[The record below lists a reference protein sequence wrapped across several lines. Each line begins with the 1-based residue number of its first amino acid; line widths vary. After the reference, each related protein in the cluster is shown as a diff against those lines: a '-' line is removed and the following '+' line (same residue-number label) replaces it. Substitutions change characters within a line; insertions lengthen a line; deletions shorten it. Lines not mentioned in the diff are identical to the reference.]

1 MGHILMRP
9 VRTRPWRALPSDK
22 KMQWAPLTLGLCSR
36 KPPPLQPE
44 QVIHLPE
51 PGQAPVHPVRHGQH
65 SGLSGLRHRHGEWG
79 FRPASTRLSAP
90 TQPLSTQMPWLRAA
104 PGPLSRGQLGPAPV
118 GGPVGK
124 DSGGDFCP
132 QPPWAVP
139 RSLPRLPP
147 MSSLESQPS
156 GFSGSSSIFPTLF
169 SLGFAVV
176 SPESRACAQRHTCDL
191 ILNLALPTALWGR
204 YSYPHCSEEGPEALM
219 S

>member
-1 MGHILMRP
+1 M
-9 VRTRPWRALPSDK
+9 TRRCNGPPSPWVCVPENHHRFNPSKSSTFQNLDKPLSIQYGTGSIQGFLGYDTVMVSGASGQPAL
-22 KMQWAPLTLGLCSR
+22 AF
-36 KPPPLQPE
+36 PPP
-44 QVIHLPE
+44 
-51 PGQAPVHPVRHGQH
+51 
-65 SGLSGLRHRHGEWG
+65 
-79 FRPASTRLSAP
+79 
-90 TQPLSTQMPWLRAA
+90 QPLSTQTPWLRAA

-204 YSYPHCSEEGPEALM
+204 YSYPHCSEEGPEAPM